1 MDQEGDPCEAK
12 KKASLEPKAPTA
24 DDPDLVSP
32 SGSDPCLS
40 EEELITTTERE
51 SRGTITLSD
60 EEIIESIYQKE
71 LLTDEEIIESVYQSL
86 LLIILSLQL
95 QQGSAETWCFDCCK
109 TPPPSRVAETAP
121 DTCPG
126 APMKLAKI
134 SRTIDS
140 GGLRRKL
147 F

>member
-1 MDQEGDPCEAK
+1 MAQTKNLLSHSQTLSLSLTDLVNPMDQEGDPCALE
-12 KKASLEPKAPTA
+12 KASLEPKAPTA
-24 DDPDLVSP
+24 ADPDSVSP
-32 SGSDPCLS
+32 FDSDPSLS
-40 EEELITTTERE
+40 EEE
-51 SRGTITLSD
+51 D
-60 EEIIESIYQKE
+60 

-86 LLIILSLQL
+86 LLIILS
-95 QQGSAETWCFDCCK
+95 AEIWCFDYCK
-109 TPPPSRVAETAP
+109 TPPPSRVAETVP

-134 SRTIDS
+134 SRSIDS

>member
-1 MDQEGDPCEAK
+1 MDQEGDPCAL

-24 DDPDLVSP
+24 ADPDSVSP
-32 SGSDPCLS
+32 FDSDPSLS
-40 EEELITTTERE
+40 EEEE
-51 SRGTITLSD
+51 D
-60 EEIIESIYQKE
+60 

-86 LLIILSLQL
+86 LLTILS
-95 QQGSAETWCFDCCK
+95 AEIWCFDYCK
-109 TPPPSRVAETAP
+109 TPPPSRVAETVP

-134 SRTIDS
+134 SRSIDS

>member
-1 MDQEGDPCEAK
+1 MDQEGDPCALE
-12 KKASLEPKAPTA
+12 KASLEPKAPTA
-24 DDPDLVSP
+24 ADPDSVSP
-32 SGSDPCLS
+32 FDSDPSLS
-40 EEELITTTERE
+40 EEE
-51 SRGTITLSD
+51 D
-60 EEIIESIYQKE
+60 

-86 LLIILSLQL
+86 LLIILS
-95 QQGSAETWCFDCCK
+95 AEIWCFDYCK
-109 TPPPSRVAETAP
+109 TPPPSRVAETVP

-134 SRTIDS
+134 SRSIDS

>member
-1 MDQEGDPCEAK
+1 MDQEGDPCEV

-24 DDPDLVSP
+24 DDPDSISP
-32 SGSDPCLS
+32 FGSDPSLS
-40 EEELITTTERE
+40 EEELITTL
-51 SRGTITLSD
+51 SPLLSD
-60 EEIIESIYQKE
+60 EEIIESI
-71 LLTDEEIIESVYQSL
+71 YQSL

-95 QQGSAETWCFDCCK
+95 QQGSGEIWCFDGCK
-109 TPPPSRVAETAP
+109 TPPSRVAETAP

-140 GGLRRKL
+140 GLRRKL